1 MKNITQKLKKTLVK
15 VGVPK
20 SQIQPNNNLKKDL
33 GLDSLEIALL
43 LNELEEQFEVQIE
56 DLEWEK
62 LVTVENLQQYLKLKI
77 MYVGNGRRP

>member
-1 MKNITQKLKKTLVK
+1 MKNITQKLTKTLIK

-20 SQIQPNNNLKKDL
+20 SQIQPNSNLKKDL

-43 LNELEEQFEVQIE
+43 LNELEQQFELQIE

-62 LVTVENLQQYLKLKI
+62 LATIDNLKQYLKIKTSLS
-77 MYVGNGRRP
+77 

>member
-20 SQIQPNNNLKKDL
+20 SQIQPNSNLKKDL

-43 LNELEEQFEVQIE
+43 INELEEQFEVQIE

-62 LVTVENLQQYLKLKI
+62 LATINHLKQYLQNKI
-77 MYVGNGRRP
+77 IINLTRA

>member
-1 MKNITQKLKKTLVK
+1 MKNITQKLTKTLIK

-20 SQIQPNNNLKKDL
+20 SQIQPNSNLKKDL

-43 LNELEEQFEVQIE
+43 LNELEQQFELQIE

-62 LVTVENLQQYLKLKI
+62 LATIDNLKQYLKIKI
-77 MYVGNGRRP
+77 SLS